1 MNRSEK
7 KKTYVI
13 TGIFLLVSLIVFA
26 VLVFWTQHRDLQET
40 FSQAQET
47 VSFLEAEC
55 EKFDNYNQ
63 GNSARAMQDILDSAI
78 GLKTFVPAQKIQD
91 CDFLKEY
98 IHAEH
103 VSGVLVLDASFS
115 RIAQADMDDKDSYS
129 IWKDTLKK
137 SGIQNITEYPEKTYV
152 DQTVID
158 DIPYDFA
165 IVSSADGKRIFVCY
179 SSGLKP
185 STDPYEYTINNVLEK
200 NSFYKNPIAM
210 IADETQI
217 YSSNDETWKNIGKEK
232 YAWLNSE
239 VEWKDHGFSVFSY
252 ENKKMYGL
260 RRVYGD
266 YLVYVL
272 YPEKEVFADRRNL
285 IAGGFMLYL
294 VCCMVILLIRWYS
307 DKNNLHKLEKQLRII
322 DSISTTYDSTFLVHM
337 DKKEIEPLK
346 PSDRLS
352 VIFKEHPQTEDFLFT
367 VCANEVDPVYRLV
380 TKKFLEPDTIG
391 ERLNG
396 HPYLEMEV
404 KDIND
409 AWYSVIEI
417 PQRYDANGKLQEVI
431 VTTKDVTTIKHAE
444 ELSFKDKLTGLYNR
458 NYMES
463 KYKEIVSGKN
473 YPVSVIMADCN
484 YLKRTNDTL
493 GHEYGDLLLQRVAI
507 SIKETVPQNCTPI
520 RVGGDEFVI
529 LCAKYSGEQAQ
540 ELIEKIRQKL
550 VQNSDDILQISVS
563 FGVQTIED
571 DGLSFEQAYQ
581 LADQKMYKD
590 KVASKANRT

>member
-1 MNRSEK
+1 M
-7 KKTYVI
+7 
-13 TGIFLLVSLIVFA
+13 
-26 VLVFWTQHRDLQET
+26 D
-40 FSQAQET
+40 QA
-47 VSFLEAEC
+47 
-55 EKFDNYNQ
+55 
-63 GNSARAMQDILDSAI
+63 
-78 GLKTFVPAQKIQD
+78 
-91 CDFLKEY
+91 
-98 IHAEH
+98 
-103 VSGVLVLDASFS
+103 
-115 RIAQADMDDKDSYS
+115 
-129 IWKDTLKK
+129 
-137 SGIQNITEYPEKTYV
+137 
-152 DQTVID
+152 VID

-239 VEWKDHGFSVFSY
+239 VDWKDHGFSVFSY

-380 TKKFLEPDTIG
+380 TKKFA
-391 ERLNG
+391 
-396 HPYLEMEV
+396 V
-404 KDIND
+404 KW
-409 AWYSVIEI
+409 A
-417 PQRYDANGKLQEVI
+417 P
-431 VTTKDVTTIKHAE
+431 
-444 ELSFKDKLTGLYNR
+444 
-458 NYMES
+458 
-463 KYKEIVSGKN
+463 
-473 YPVSVIMADCN
+473 
-484 YLKRTNDTL
+484 
-493 GHEYGDLLLQRVAI
+493 I
-507 SIKETVPQNCTPI
+507 S
-520 RVGGDEFVI
+520 
-529 LCAKYSGEQAQ
+529 
-540 ELIEKIRQKL
+540 
-550 VQNSDDILQISVS
+550 
-563 FGVQTIED
+563 
-571 DGLSFEQAYQ
+571 
-581 LADQKMYKD
+581 
-590 KVASKANRT
+590 